1 MAWRPWSWLV
11 RRVGSSSEA
20 CEKLTFYPRFSRE
33 VESYDHL
40 GGMGGFADTFPARI
54 NAWIDDLR
62 RQVPPEQVDAKGADA
77 LRVQLVIEGLIE
89 SWETGQVGAVPRQ

>member
-1 MAWRPWSWLV
+1 M
-11 RRVGSSSEA
+11 VGSEGRIIINEA
-20 CEKLTFYPRFSRE
+20 CEKLTFYPRFSQE

-62 RQVPPEQVDAKGADA
+62 HQVPPAQVDAKGADA
-77 LRVQLVIEGLIE
+77 LRVQLVIEALIE
-89 SWETGQVGAVPRQ
+89 SWETGAGGEGAAALSTNGG